1 MQFSR
6 PPLVFKNKVFVIS
19 DDNQVFAL
27 NINSGDTIW
36 SHVGNIEEVSIL
48 GGSKPAIDNEIL
60 VVTYSSGEI
69 YTFNQNDGSIV
80 WFDNSNSASIFS
92 RTNVN
97 DIQSPL
103 TIEADTLYVPTFQKN
118 F

>member
-69 YTFNQNDGSIV
+69 YALIKMMVQLFGLIIV
-80 WFDNSNSASIFS
+80 ILQAFFH
-92 RTNVN
+92 V
-97 DIQSPL
+97 L
-103 TIEADTLYVPTFQKN
+103 M
-118 F
+118 